1 MNSRFLLYKNNLKIQ
16 IGFKVLVK
24 KGTKKIMTSLQT
36 IDFEDDTI
44 QFNIKK

>member
-1 MNSRFLLYKNNLKIQ
+1 VKSRFLLYKNNLKIQ

-24 KGTKKIMTSLQT
+24 KGTKKIITSIQT
-36 IDFEDDTI
+36 IDFEDDTV